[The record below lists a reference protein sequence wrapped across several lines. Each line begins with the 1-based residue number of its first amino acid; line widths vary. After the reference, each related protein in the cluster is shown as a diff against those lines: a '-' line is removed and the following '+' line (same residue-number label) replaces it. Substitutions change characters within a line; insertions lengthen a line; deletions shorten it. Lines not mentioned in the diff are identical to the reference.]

1 MVCLRSGRYGSLSSW
16 VQALTTTSSYGNLRL
31 VVDLAIQFATTLAG
45 SAYVAAALYT
55 NADTNEWSEKL
66 GHGSWWRRGS
76 DLPTDEEIKRAKA
89 INTAQVRSSA
99 LSGQTERKLIC
110 LQPPPLTAQGLQNSL
125 SGLVKS
131 IRDWP
136 ESLKVPIT
144 RVYISLSETY
154 LHTPPAQLVCLG
166 IIGFNGLVFLAWRI
180 PRFEPLMR
188 RYFMHWP
195 VGANHRVITLA
206 TSVFSHQS
214 LPHYAFN
221 SIALYS
227 FGSAAYTF
235 LSRPNAQDI
244 DAINNES
251 WFGFDFGPYLGTSTT
266 TPHFL
271 AFFLAAGLISSL
283 TSHLNTVLVR
293 LPRLLRDLSN
303 TARVS
308 TASALAAHSAVLPS
322 LGASGAIYATLTLTS
337 LAFPEAS
344 VSLIFLPFIP
354 IQIGYGVAGMV
365 AVDVLGLIRGWR

>member
-1 MVCLRSGRYGSLSSW
+1 MICRALRPFSTHRPISRARNLQKLQSSL
-16 VQALTTTSSYGNLRL
+16 N
-31 VVDLAIQFATTLAG
+31 
-45 SAYVAAALYT
+45 
-55 NADTNEWSEKL
+55 
-66 GHGSWWRRGS
+66 
-76 DLPTDEEIKRAKA
+76 
-89 INTAQVRSSA
+89 
-99 LSGQTERKLIC
+99 
-110 LQPPPLTAQGLQNSL
+110 
-125 SGLVKS
+125 GLVKN

-136 ESLKVPIT
+136 DSLKVPIT

-154 LHTPPAQLVCLG
+154 LHTPPAQLACLG

-180 PRFEPLMR
+180 PRFEPFMR

-227 FGSAAYTF
+227 FGSAAYQF
-235 LSRPNAQDI
+235 LSRPNARDI
-244 DAINNES
+244 DAINNKSDS

-271 AFFLAAGLISSL
+271 AFFLAAGLVSSL

-344 VSLIFLPFIP
+344 VSLIFLPFVP